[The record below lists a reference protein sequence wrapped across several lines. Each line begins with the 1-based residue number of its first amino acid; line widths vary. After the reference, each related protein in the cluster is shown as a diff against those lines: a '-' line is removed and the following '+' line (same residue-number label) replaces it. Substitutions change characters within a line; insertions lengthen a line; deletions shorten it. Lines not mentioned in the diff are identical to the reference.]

1 MADDVLQRA
10 LDFALKTHT
19 DTARRY
25 AWELREMYEG
35 DQEQFIQRRPN
46 EPLADFAD
54 RPKEWLNLTRRV
66 IDVQSRLYKED
77 AKRTF
82 LTDSGETD
90 RRVQQRMDAVYRA
103 NVMAPLLQL
112 VDRMARLQGSV
123 AVRPL
128 YHTEPGDPRQGQV
141 EYVFYHREKLDV
153 LTDDRD
159 PTTPAAVV
167 VRWRSNN
174 RDWVEVWTSQTVVTL
189 RSRRQYTGDAIRLGR
204 AETNELVQVGR
215 QENRYGIL
223 PFAFFHNE
231 LPVDVP
237 LATPG
242 GRNLVEL
249 NKRINDKLSDLA
261 YIALFQAHG
270 QWYVKG
276 SVPPEWKPVTGPN
289 RLIKVPA
296 DGDLGV
302 IAPVVDFEAYLA
314 YINGVINLLL
324 LAEGVPQATV
334 RMDQSAARSG
344 VAIIAEQL
352 PLIEDRQQ
360 RRELFRLWER
370 TLAIRTMRVLQVE
383 EGLSVPDR
391 DGDVHFQID
400 FADPRLPLPDPD
412 ERIRWQWEIEQ
423 HAATIVDYMLTRNPD
438 LTRAQAE
445 RQFLDNLQFN
455 HAS

>member
-167 VRWRSNN
+167 ESRKGARMYRS
-174 RDWVEVWTSQTVVTL
+174 RKMQTVADTATSQSQAIDL
-189 RSRRQYTGDAIRLGR
+189 RMSS
-204 AETNELVQVGR
+204 VGKS
-215 QENRYGIL
+215 E
-223 PFAFFHNE
+223 
-231 LPVDVP
+231 
-237 LATPG
+237 G
-242 GRNLVEL
+242 GRKFSSYRPAGMRRKSRISFFSL
-249 NKRINDKLSDLA
+249 N
-261 YIALFQAHG
+261 G
-270 QWYVKG
+270 
-276 SVPPEWKPVTGPN
+276 
-289 RLIKVPA
+289 
-296 DGDLGV
+296 
-302 IAPVVDFEAYLA
+302 
-314 YINGVINLLL
+314 
-324 LAEGVPQATV
+324 
-334 RMDQSAARSG
+334 
-344 VAIIAEQL
+344 
-352 PLIEDRQQ
+352 
-360 RRELFRLWER
+360 
-370 TLAIRTMRVLQVE
+370 
-383 EGLSVPDR
+383 
-391 DGDVHFQID
+391 
-400 FADPRLPLPDPD
+400 
-412 ERIRWQWEIEQ
+412 
-423 HAATIVDYMLTRNPD
+423 
-438 LTRAQAE
+438 
-445 RQFLDNLQFN
+445 
-455 HAS
+455 